1 MSAVSV
7 SVFPLPTLACTNVN
21 LLCTDS
27 VPSAM
32 LHLWDAGVE
41 EVARMWPVLEIV
53 RKLEFIET
61 EGRCLP
67 GLLGLTYCE
76 AHMPL
81 LSWFSLQTWEAVS
94 EAT

>member
-1 MSAVSV
+1 
-7 SVFPLPTLACTNVN
+7 
-21 LLCTDS
+21 
-27 VPSAM
+27 
-32 LHLWDAGVE
+32 
-41 EVARMWPVLEIV
+41 MWPVLEIV